1 MIDLVVIL
9 KGVVEFAALML
20 LGQGIVYLLSFGK
33 HEANAVYRMFV
44 LVTSPVVKFARVVT
58 PRQVSDRHVPF
69 VGFMLLF
76 WIWFALVALKVS
88 MGAPVVPSAATP

>member
-33 HEANAVYRMFV
+33 HEANAVYRIFV
-44 LVTSPVVKFARVVT
+44 LVTSPVVKVARVIT
-58 PRQVSDRHVPF
+58 PRQVGDRHVPF

-76 WIWFALVALKVS
+76 WIWFALTALKVS
-88 MGAPVVPSAATP
+88 MGAPVPVAATP

>member
-1 MIDLVVIL
+1 MIDLVVVL

-44 LVTSPVVKFARVVT
+44 LVTSPVVKVARVIT
-58 PRQVSDRHVPF
+58 PRQVSDRHIPF
-69 VGFMLLF
+69 VGFLLLF
-76 WIWFALVALKVS
+76 WVWFGLTIAKVS
-88 MGAPVVPSAATP
+88 LSAPMVAPAVS